1 MATSHTK
8 RKRSKN
14 KKRHPMLDHPQ
25 VDAVLTEAVRFLH
38 HWTQRELNRLN
49 NNGQVLILPGRA
61 KDDYL
66 VGKYRLH
73 KYNDRCWTVTYD
85 EKTVHDFYDRRAAMF
100 YCMGT
105 QGGHYTKK
113 ANEILMLDAVVG
125 KLSSDWAQY
134 AYTMALAKKHQNWLQ
149 YDAMQARISEIS
161 SKLDYVQDQLEK
173 SLKWAKYMKSQDE
186 SHETTRIRN

>member
-14 KKRHPMLDHPQ
+14 KKRPLLDHPQ

-38 HWTQRELNRLN
+38 HWTQRELNKLN

-73 KYNDRCWTVTYD
+73 KHNDRCWTVTYD

-105 QGGHYTKK
+105 QGGQYTKK

-125 KLSSDWAQY
+125 KLSSDWAHY
-134 AYTMALAKKHQNWLQ
+134 AYTMTVAKKHQNWSQ